1 MELNPEAVRDAVH
14 NAKLNQIKNA
24 RFYCNDAGRFLTQM
38 AAQGEK
44 VNVVMMDPPRSGS
57 TEEFMRA
64 AAKTGAEK
72 IVYISCN
79 PETLARDLRF
89 MKKLGYK
96 AVEGVGVDMFC
107 GTEHCETVVLL
118 TRKRKS
124 KDYKVEIEIPID
136 VDGSK
141 TYTEEKSTYQN
152 IKKFIKAKYG
162 VNTHT
167 KDIAEVKRD
176 CGVEMRLNY
185 NISKKGESE
194 DSALYSGEARIH
206 HGCTGALPSDLI
218 AAMIL

>member
-1 MELNPEAVRDAVH
+1 MKRRENP
-14 NAKLNQIKNA
+14 
-24 RFYCNDAGRFLTQM
+24 
-38 AAQGEK
+38 
-44 VNVVMMDPPRSGS
+44 
-57 TEEFMRA
+57 
-64 AAKTGAEK
+64 
-72 IVYISCN
+72 
-79 PETLARDLRF
+79 
-89 MKKLGYK
+89 
-96 AVEGVGVDMFC
+96 VDMFLC
-107 GTEHCETVVLL
+107 TYVDMFPQTDELSDIKMNVSSHVETVVLL

-185 NISKKGESE
+185 NISKKENPKIRHCTQEKRGYIM
-194 DSALYSGEARIH
+194 DALEYYQVI
-206 HGCTGALPSDLI
+206 
-218 AAMIL
+218 

>member
-1 MELNPEAVRDAVH
+1 MDESWVTETSPWISYDLSNWETLTKNKKPVLYKKKSFLFHQNDPAAFTYIVKSGRVRISSFNIEGIEKQLYIAE
-14 NAKLNQIKNA
+14 NGCCI
-24 RFYCNDAGRFLTQM
+24 
-38 AAQGEK
+38 GE
-44 VNVVMMDPPRSGS
+44 
-57 TEEFMRA
+57 
-64 AAKTGAEK
+64 
-72 IVYISCN
+72 ISCIMEN
-79 PETLARDLRF
+79 PHTYSAI
-89 MKKLGYK
+89 
-96 AVEGVGVDMFC
+96 AIV
-107 GTEHCETVVLL
+107 ETVVLL

-185 NISKKGESE
+185 NISKKENPKIRHCTQEKRGYIM
-194 DSALYSGEARIH
+194 DALEHYQVI
-206 HGCTGALPSDLI
+206 
-218 AAMIL
+218 